1 LQVGRYIPP
10 VREGNRRL
18 LQQARGT
25 IVACLNGCG
34 GSIDIGYDISS
45 EVAHRAMDSYLP
57 PKAAAPEPG
66 FVNEAKFGR
75 VIYGQD
81 GPPSQRRARLG
92 CRRRHDH
99 PLP

>member
-10 VREGNRRL
+10 VCEGNRRL
-18 LQQARGT
+18 LQHAHGT
-25 IVACLNGCG
+25 IVACLNGCEG
-34 GSIDIGYDISS
+34 NIEIYDGAS
-45 EVAHRAMDSYLP
+45 EVAHQAMDSYLP
-57 PKAAAPEPG
+57 PNAAALEPG

-75 VIYGQD
+75 VICRQD
-81 GPPSQRRARLG
+81 GPPFLRRARLG